1 MKELNHL
8 LEVIEEIAAGRYSN
22 DVMELTRPE
31 VPEPVRSIAEAMGLM
46 MVKVEAREYR
56 LELLI
61 QELRELNEQ
70 IRRNAV
76 GTVSAMAGALAAR
89 DKYTEGHAERVGTIA
104 GLIAE
109 EMGLSCQ
116 EVDLIR
122 VAGRLHDIG
131 KIGFSDRL
139 FLPHEKKNP
148 DDVVREITRH
158 PETGAEI
165 LKNLDFLGDALSFIR
180 CHHERP
186 DGRGYPRH
194 LKDPDIPL
202 GAKIIAV
209 ADGYDA
215 MTTDRPYQ
223 KGKTAEEALAILQQ
237 FAGSK
242 WDPAC
247 VSAFER
253 ALPKALAGP
262 ASITSY
268 VSA

>member
-1 MKELNHL
+1 MEVLERL
-8 LEVIEEIAAGRYSN
+8 LEVMEEIAAGRYSN

-31 VPEPVRSIAEAMGLM
+31 VPEPIRSIAEAMGLM

-56 LELLI
+56 LEMLV
-61 QELRELNEQ
+61 QELRELNEA

-76 GTVSAMAGALAAR
+76 GTVSAMANALAAR
-89 DKYTEGHAERVGTIA
+89 DTYTEGHADRVGRIA
-104 GLIAE
+104 GMIAG
-109 EMGLSCQ
+109 EMGLPEE
-116 EVDLIR
+116 EVELVR

-139 FLPHEKKNP
+139 FLPHEGKNP
-148 DDVVREITRH
+148 EDVIREITRH
-158 PETGAEI
+158 PSTGAEI
-165 LKNLDFLGDALSFIR
+165 LKDLDFLGPALTYIQ

-223 KGKTAEEALAILQQ
+223 KGKPPEAALAILKEN
-237 FAGSK
+237 AGK
-242 WDPAC
+242 HWDGDCIA
-247 VSAFER
+247 AFER
-253 ALPKALAGP
+253 VLPKILSTETTP
-262 ASITSY
+262 S
-268 VSA
+268 

>member
-1 MKELNHL
+1 MKELDHL
-8 LEVIEEIAAGRYSN
+8 LQVIEDIAAGHYSN

-31 VPEPVRSIAEAMGLM
+31 VPEPVRSIAEAMGFM

-70 IRRNAV
+70 IRHNVV
-76 GTVSAMAGALAAR
+76 GTVSAMASALAAR
-89 DKYTEGHAERVGTIA
+89 DKYTEGHAERVGSLA
-104 GLIAE
+104 GLLAE
-109 EMGLSCQ
+109 ELGLPNQ

-122 VAGRLHDIG
+122 LAGRLHDIG

-148 DDVVREITRH
+148 EDVVREITRH

-165 LKNLDFLGDALSFIR
+165 LKDLDFLGEALSYIR

-186 DGRGYPRH
+186 DGRGYPWQ
-194 LKDPDIPL
+194 LTEEEIPL

-209 ADGYDA
+209 ADGFDA

-223 KGKTAEEALAILQQ
+223 KGKTPEEALAILIHS
-237 FAGSK
+237 AGSK

-253 ALPKALAGP
+253 ILAKVLEEQTLIMTNP
-262 ASITSY
+262 ST
-268 VSA
+268 